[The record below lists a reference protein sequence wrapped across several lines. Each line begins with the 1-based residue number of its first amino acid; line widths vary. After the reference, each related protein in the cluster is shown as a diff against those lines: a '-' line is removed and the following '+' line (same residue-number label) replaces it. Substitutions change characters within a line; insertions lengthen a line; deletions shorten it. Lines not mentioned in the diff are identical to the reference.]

1 VRNKGRNRREMI
13 RAFFAEGNLD
23 ALCDEL
29 LSDTLDE
36 EVRDSIGRIHPSFMG
51 GEYLPNLKQRPQS
64 APINSGAAM
73 DHRLSP
79 WLAPKPGAL
88 RRFAQ
93 SNEEDDHAPPNKADT
108 W

>member
-1 VRNKGRNRREMI
+1 MI
-13 RAFFAEGNLD
+13 RDFFAEGNLD

-36 EVRDSIGRIHPSFMG
+36 EVRDSIARIHPSLMG

-64 APINSGAAM
+64 APINSGVAM

-79 WLAPKPGAL
+79 WHAPKPGTL
-88 RRFAQ
+88 RRYAQ
-93 SNEEDDHAPPNKADT
+93 PNGEDDHVLPNKADT